1 MHFTADRK
9 GNIKAEDSAQDRL
22 AAALY
27 GHAAGRVL
35 LRLLVSPAFSALG
48 GRFLDSGF
56 SRALIPSFIKSHGI
70 RMEDFEKRKYISY
83 NDFFKRRLAPGARR
97 VEERPEIFISP
108 CDSRLAVYALDGRRR
123 FVIKNTAY
131 TAESLLRSRKLA
143 EAYRGGYVWVFRL
156 CVEDYH
162 RYIYTD
168 GGCVSK
174 NVRIPGVFHT
184 VNPAANDRVPI
195 YRENTRE
202 YCLLR
207 SENFG
212 TLVLMEVGAMLVGR
226 IENRPVGKYVKRGQ
240 EKGNFAFGGSTV
252 ILMTQ
257 AGTVLPDPDILENSG
272 RGMETKVKLGEQ
284 VGRAGYSFAGP
295 GGNKRSRDGEE

>member
-9 GNIKAEDSAQDRL
+9 GNRRAEDSAQDRL
-22 AAALY
+22 TAALY

-35 LRLLVSPAFSALG
+35 LKLLISPAFSKLG
-48 GRFLDSGF
+48 GRFLDSGL
-56 SRALIPSFIKSHGI
+56 SKALIPPFIKSHEI
-70 RMEDFEKRKYISY
+70 CMEDFEKRPYTSY
-83 NDFFKRRLAPGARR
+83 NDFFTRRLAPGARK
-97 VEERPEIFISP
+97 VEEQPEVFVSP

-123 FVIKNTAY
+123 FVIKSTPY

-174 NVRIPGVFHT
+174 SVRIPGVFHT
-184 VNPAANDRVPI
+184 VNPAANDKVPV
-195 YRENTRE
+195 YKENTRE

-212 TLVLMEVGAMLVGR
+212 TVVLMEVGAMLVGK
-226 IENRPVGKYVKRGQ
+226 IENRPVKGEVKRGQ
-240 EKGNFAFGGSTV
+240 EKGNFAFGGSTI

-257 AGTVLPDPDILENSG
+257 AGAVLPDADILKNSL
-272 RGMETKVKLGEQ
+272 RGMETKVRLGER
-284 VGRAGYSFAGP
+284 VGIGMFSGK
-295 GGNKRSRDGEE
+295 GV